1 MMNLGINIG
10 SNRTVYSICGYNQNG
25 TFLTKTLLNDAS
37 KRETPSLLVF
47 TKKER
52 KAGSTAI
59 TDFRTN
65 AESSF
70 INISRLIGLNYLPN
84 IEDELKYS
92 YVKSDIKD
100 EGNNKK
106 VIFKFKFEE
115 KFFQAESNEIVASY
129 IQKINKQ
136 YLKNNSDFQF
146 ENLTISIPDF
156 YSLAQ
161 KQAIKII
168 LKAVGA
174 KKINIIN
181 ESTAITFYYGYN
193 RHKDFF
199 KPNKDIVKN
208 VIFVDSGHSKT
219 TFFLSQFKFNEFK
232 VLYVK
237 SIPFLGGR
245 DFDEA
250 LFKYAQN
257 KFLMQFHS
265 PFPDAPKYKLRLME
279 SIIKQRKQL
288 TVNNEVT
295 ITIESIK
302 DDEDFSFVLTREL
315 FHSIIASQIQEFSSK
330 YMEFLHECQEIL
342 PLNEIHAIEMAGE
355 LLRTP
360 TLQDIV
366 TQLTQIKE
374 VSKTIL
380 VDECTSAG
388 AALFTAYA
396 LKQFPVKQF
405 QFITG
410 YNMYDIYY
418 TIDGDSN
425 SFRTFVS
432 SGSQLPISKD
442 IFIKINSGNV
452 TKCLID
458 FYYNKDNIEDF
469 SKSHHLIQY
478 TFDLKNIKK
487 NNKNFTTSNNLIYL
501 FFIVRQS
508 SFIKFHKI
516 TNGNKEELNFNDNN
530 VIKSKSGIFKTND
543 DEEDSILGLTSIL
556 NEHDEID
563 KKIAE
568 MENKKIE
575 VSKSFYKL
583 KNEMKKIKE
592 LNENTQRGR
601 EVLERMNI
609 INKKIRDLNK
619 YNVKREESGIKRINS
634 IKQHLNDII
643 TDFNIGSD

>member
-1 MMNLGINIG
+1 MLGINIG
-10 SNRTVYSICGYNQNG
+10 SQNTIFSTCGKDTNG
-25 TFLTKTLLNDAS
+25 KFTTQTLLTDTS
-37 KRETPSLLVF
+37 DRTLPSNISF
-47 TKKER
+47 TQKDRKVGLIAEGDIKK
-52 KAGSTAI
+52 
-59 TDFRTN
+59 N
-65 AESSF
+65 PESSF
-70 INISRLIGLNYLPN
+70 LYVQRYIGLIPNTPFFEKEIKYSISPNFDESQGKFVFEFGGKNYSLIG
-84 IEDELKYS
+84 D
-92 YVKSDIKD
+92 D
-100 EGNNKK
+100 
-106 VIFKFKFEE
+106 
-115 KFFQAESNEIVASY
+115 IVAGFIDKVFENY
-129 IQKINKQ
+129 D
-136 YLKNNSDFQF
+136 KNN
-146 ENLTISIPDF
+146 ENINYDEVTISIPDF
-156 YSLAQ
+156 FTPLQRDSIYLILKSNG
-161 KQAIKII
+161 IKIPH
-168 LKAVGA
+168 
-174 KKINIIN
+174 IIN
-181 ESTAITFYYGYN
+181 ESTAITLFYGYN
-193 RHKDFF
+193 HYISLF
-199 KPNKDIVKN
+199 KNESSSNVKN
-208 VIFVDSGHSKT
+208 VIFVDCGHSKT

-257 KFLMQFHS
+257 KFLMQFHT

-442 IFIKINSGNV
+442 IFIKVNSGNI

-487 NNKNFTTSNNLIYL
+487 NNQNFTTSNNLIYL

-601 EVLERMNI
+601 EVLERMNL

-619 YNVKREESGIKRINS
+619 YNIKREESGLKRINS
-634 IKQHLNDII
+634 IKRHLNEVI
-643 TDFNIGSD
+643 TDFGIGSD

>member
-1 MMNLGINIG
+1 MLGINIG
-10 SNRTVYSICGYNQNG
+10 SQNTIFSTCGKDTNGKFTTQTLLTDTSERTLLSNISFTEKDRKVGVIADNDIKKNPNSSFLFVQRYIGLIPDTPFFEKEIKYSISPNFDENQG
-25 TFLTKTLLNDAS
+25 KF
-37 KRETPSLLVF
+37 VF
-47 TKKER
+47 EFGGKNY
-52 KAGSTAI
+52 S
-59 TDFRTN
+59 
-65 AESSF
+65 
-70 INISRLIGLNYLPN
+70 LIG
-84 IEDELKYS
+84 D
-92 YVKSDIKD
+92 D
-100 EGNNKK
+100 
-106 VIFKFKFEE
+106 
-115 KFFQAESNEIVASY
+115 IVAGFIDKVFECY
-129 IQKINKQ
+129 D
-136 YLKNNSDFQF
+136 KNN
-146 ENLTISIPDF
+146 ENINYDEVTISIPDF
-156 YSLAQ
+156 FTPLQRDSIYLILKSNG
-161 KQAIKII
+161 IKIPH
-168 LKAVGA
+168 
-174 KKINIIN
+174 IIN
-181 ESTAITFYYGYN
+181 ESTAITLFYGYN
-193 RHKDFF
+193 HYISLF
-199 KPNKDIVKN
+199 KNESSSNVKN
-208 VIFVDSGHSKT
+208 VIFVDCGHSKT

-257 KFLMQFHS
+257 KFLMQFHT

-295 ITIESIK
+295 ITIESIIN
-302 DDEDFSFVLTREL
+302 DEDFSFVLTREI
-315 FHSIIASQIQEFSSK
+315 FHSIISSPLQEFSSK

-418 TIDGDSN
+418 TIDGDSK

-432 SGSQLPISKD
+432 SGSKLPISKD
-442 IFIKINSGNV
+442 IYFKVNSSNV
-452 TKCLID
+452 TKFIID
-458 FYYNKDNIEDF
+458 FYYNKDNLEDF

-563 KKIAE
+563 KKNAE

-601 EVLERMNI
+601 EVLERMNL

-619 YNVKREESGIKRINS
+619 YNIKREESVLKRINS
-634 IKQHLNDII
+634 IKRHLNEVI
-643 TDFNIGSD
+643 TDFGIGSD

>member
-1 MMNLGINIG
+1 MLGINIG
-10 SNRTVYSICGYNQNG
+10 SQNTIFSTCGKDTNG
-25 TFLTKTLLNDAS
+25 KFTTQTLLTDTS
-37 KRETPSLLVF
+37 DRTLPSNISF
-47 TKKER
+47 TQKDRKVGLIAEGDIKK
-52 KAGSTAI
+52 
-59 TDFRTN
+59 N
-65 AESSF
+65 PESSF
-70 INISRLIGLNYLPN
+70 LYVQRYIGLIPNTPFFEKEIKYSISPNFDESQGKFVFEFGGKNYSLIG
-84 IEDELKYS
+84 D
-92 YVKSDIKD
+92 D
-100 EGNNKK
+100 
-106 VIFKFKFEE
+106 
-115 KFFQAESNEIVASY
+115 IVAGFIDKVFENY
-129 IQKINKQ
+129 D
-136 YLKNNSDFQF
+136 KNN
-146 ENLTISIPDF
+146 ENINYDEVTISIPDF
-156 YSLAQ
+156 FTPLQRDSIYLILKSNG
-161 KQAIKII
+161 IKIPH
-168 LKAVGA
+168 
-174 KKINIIN
+174 IIN
-181 ESTAITFYYGYN
+181 ESTAITLFYGYN
-193 RHKDFF
+193 HYISLF
-199 KPNKDIVKN
+199 KNESSSNIKN
-208 VIFVDSGHSKT
+208 VIFVDCGHSKT

-295 ITIESIK
+295 ITIETIK

-442 IFIKINSGNV
+442 IFIKVNSGNI

-601 EVLERMNI
+601 EVLERMNL

-619 YNVKREESGIKRINS
+619 YNIKREESGLKRINS
-634 IKQHLNDII
+634 IKRHLNEVI
-643 TDFNIGSD
+643 TDFGIGSD

>member
-1 MMNLGINIG
+1 MLGINIG
-10 SNRTVYSICGYNQNG
+10 SQNTIFSTCGKDTNG
-25 TFLTKTLLNDAS
+25 KFTTQTLLTDTS
-37 KRETPSLLVF
+37 DRTLPSNISF
-47 TKKER
+47 TQKDRKVGVIAEGDIKK
-52 KAGSTAI
+52 
-59 TDFRTN
+59 N
-65 AESSF
+65 PESSF
-70 INISRLIGLNYLPN
+70 LYVQRYIGLIPNTPFFEKEIKYSISPNFDESQGKFVFEFGGKNYSLIG
-84 IEDELKYS
+84 D
-92 YVKSDIKD
+92 D
-100 EGNNKK
+100 
-106 VIFKFKFEE
+106 
-115 KFFQAESNEIVASY
+115 IVAGFIDKVFENY
-129 IQKINKQ
+129 D
-136 YLKNNSDFQF
+136 KNN
-146 ENLTISIPDF
+146 ENINYDEVTISIPDF
-156 YSLAQ
+156 FTPLQRDSIYLILKSNG
-161 KQAIKII
+161 IKIPH
-168 LKAVGA
+168 
-174 KKINIIN
+174 IIN
-181 ESTAITFYYGYN
+181 ESTAITLFYGYN
-193 RHKDFF
+193 HYISLF
-199 KPNKDIVKN
+199 KNESSSNVKN
-208 VIFVDSGHSKT
+208 VIFVDCGHSKT

-257 KFLMQFHS
+257 KFLMQFHT

-418 TIDGDSN
+418 TIDGDSK

-601 EVLERMNI
+601 EVLERMNL

-619 YNVKREESGIKRINS
+619 YNIKREESGLKRINS
-634 IKQHLNDII
+634 IKRHLNEVI
-643 TDFNIGSD
+643 TDFGIGSD

>member
-1 MMNLGINIG
+1 MLGINIG
-10 SNRTVYSICGYNQNG
+10 SQNTIFSTCGKDTNG
-25 TFLTKTLLNDAS
+25 KFTTQTLLTDTS
-37 KRETPSLLVF
+37 DRTLPSNISF
-47 TKKER
+47 TQKDRKVGLIAEGDIKK
-52 KAGSTAI
+52 
-59 TDFRTN
+59 N
-65 AESSF
+65 PESSF
-70 INISRLIGLNYLPN
+70 LYVQRYIGLIPNTPFFEKEIKYSISPNFDESQGKFVFEFGGKNYSLIG
-84 IEDELKYS
+84 D
-92 YVKSDIKD
+92 D
-100 EGNNKK
+100 
-106 VIFKFKFEE
+106 
-115 KFFQAESNEIVASY
+115 IVAGFIDKVFENY
-129 IQKINKQ
+129 D
-136 YLKNNSDFQF
+136 KNN
-146 ENLTISIPDF
+146 ENINYDEVTISIPDF
-156 YSLAQ
+156 FTPLQRDSIYLILKSNG
-161 KQAIKII
+161 IKIPH
-168 LKAVGA
+168 
-174 KKINIIN
+174 IIN
-181 ESTAITFYYGYN
+181 ESTAITLYYGYN
-193 RHKDFF
+193 HYISLFKD
-199 KPNKDIVKN
+199 NSSSNVKN
-208 VIFVDSGHSKT
+208 VIFVDSGNSKT

-257 KFLMQFHS
+257 KFLMQFHT

-442 IFIKINSGNV
+442 IFIKVNSGNI

-601 EVLERMNI
+601 EVLERMNL

-619 YNVKREESGIKRINS
+619 YNIKREESGLKRINS
-634 IKQHLNDII
+634 IKRHLNEVI
-643 TDFNIGSD
+643 TDFGIGSD